1 MSYTLNCVTE
11 VVRVSTKATTFKVIQ
26 VSMPQPLLEAVTRRA
41 KAQKE
46 SRAAFIRRALERY
59 LAELREQE
67 MDEAYIRGYQRIPEK
82 VQVAEVNAILAA
94 EVVPPEEW

>member
-1 MSYTLNCVTE
+1 MSTE
-11 VVRVSTKATTFKVIQ
+11 TRTVKVIQ
-26 VSMPQPLLEAVTRRA
+26 VSMPQPLLEAVTHCA

-67 MDEAYIRGYQRIPEK
+67 
-82 VQVAEVNAILAA
+82 EVSIGETGAKLAA
-94 EVVPPEEW
+94 MVFSEEEW

>member
-1 MSYTLNCVTE
+1 M
-11 VVRVSTKATTFKVIQ
+11 STKATTFKVIQ
-26 VSMPQPLLEAVTRRA
+26 VSMPQPLLEAVTHRA

-67 MDEAYIRGYQRIPEK
+67 MDEAYIQGYQRIPEK

>member
-1 MSYTLNCVTE
+1 VP
-11 VVRVSTKATTFKVIQ
+11 TKTTTFKVIQ

-41 KAQKE
+41 KAQQE

-67 MDEAYIRGYQRIPEK
+67 MDEAYIRGYQRIPE
-82 VQVAEVNAILAA
+82 EVSIGESGAKLASMVFS
-94 EVVPPEEW
+94 EEEW

>member
-1 MSYTLNCVTE
+1 

-41 KAQKE
+41 KAQQE

-67 MDEAYIRGYQRIPEK
+67 MDEAYIRGYQRIPE
-82 VQVAEVNAILAA
+82 EVSIGESGAKLASMVFS
-94 EVVPPEEW
+94 EEEW